1 MPRFVKV
8 TNPLCPEVSEP
19 RDVSACTVRGILR
32 ETYGEKFTEFQ
43 HPTVVTVD
51 GAAYARAEWDD
62 LLPEECV
69 VTELPVTTGVMEGI
83 LITLVVAAIV
93 AAVYVAATM
102 KIPKVNTSA
111 MPEARSVYGLSGEAN
126 QARLGSPVEVAY
138 GRNRM
143 WPSYAANPYTY
154 YKDNNQYLCQFFCLG
169 QGEFDIEAVQIE
181 DTPIENMPE
190 ARYRVIAPGEM
201 VWDGT
206 EENSLAYPRVYTL
219 SEVSNIELFAPNES
233 EYPGGKIEGTT
244 PNHVGESYGAIR
256 AGSGWFGSFVCQP
269 AGAQTFRIECDV
281 VLPGGLFWTE
291 QKSGDMHPGA
301 IYIEFQYAPV
311 GTENWQHLF
320 ALDFTNDA
328 LTEEVDLTLNTP
340 RRFTLSKD
348 VPAGSYQVRGRR
360 LNVKSTNT
368 SDQSTVH
375 WECTKAWL
383 KSPVNFSQTTLAV
396 EARATNGLNG
406 NSQNRVNVIATRKL
420 PLTVVYGE
428 PFNTARRFPELAT
441 ATKNPVWAFVDVA
454 VTSGLCNN
462 LNLTYLDM
470 PALKALADRLD
481 ELGYEFNY
489 VFDTRTSMWEAMTL
503 IAKACR
509 CLPVVNGSVI
519 SMVRDEK
526 TDIPVAMFAPHNIV
540 KGSFRYE
547 TKLANVDAHDGYLV
561 EYIDEETWKRETVPC
576 VARTA
581 EGAALEQGLNP
592 ETIQLPGIT
601 NRATAYFEGTYIRQC
616 SRLLRHNV
624 VFKTGLEGYI
634 PLVGD
639 MISVSFD
646 VPKWGVSGFLVSATG
661 NTFTPPER
669 LTLFEPGYSRI
680 VFRKKDGTAAGP
692 LTVIGESAE
701 PDENGRYSYVMD
713 GDFDASWLS
722 GYSDSEPVLFM
733 YGRGNDYHRLAK
745 ITAISPADDDTV
757 EITAHTYEPE
767 VFNVTG
773 HGGPHYGGTGKGK
786 FPVPPRETPITPPEQ
801 PPGGFPGGGTPSD
814 PPQPST
820 GFKLTL
826 DETQPGYF
834 EPWDV
839 YTPEVT
845 FTTDSSF
852 AASVFSTTWP
862 LVTEDPL
869 TITPVSAP
877 EAEPDGNGVW
887 PAGKYKVKL
896 HYIKA
901 PATLCG
907 ETTGDEGVVS
917 ITYA

>member
-1 MPRFVKV
+1 MAKFFKV
-8 TNPLCPEVSEP
+8 TNALTPTLTEPLEAPGT
-19 RDVSACTVRGILR
+19 TVREVLR
-32 ETYGEKFTEFQ
+32 SVYGESFVEFSK
-43 HPTVVTVD
+43 PTIILVNSE
-51 GAAYARAEWDD
+51 AWSRAEWDAA
-62 LLPEECV
+62 LPVDSV

-83 LITLVVAAIV
+83 LITLVVAAVV

-111 MPEARSVYGLSGEAN
+111 MPEARSVYGLAGEAN

-181 DTPIENMPE
+181 DTPIGNMPE
-190 ARYRVIAPGEM
+190 ARYRVIPPGAS

-206 EENSLAYPRVYTL
+206 EFNSLVYPRVYTL
-219 SEVSNIELFAPNES
+219 SEVSNVELFAPNES

-244 PNHVGESYGAIR
+244 PNHVGDSYGAIR
-256 AGSGWFGSFVCQP
+256 AESGWFGSFVCQP

-291 QKSGDMHPGA
+291 QDDGDMHPGA
-301 IYIEFQYAPV
+301 IYIEFQYAQV
-311 GTENWQHLF
+311 GADDWQHLF

-328 LTEEVDLTLNTP
+328 LAEEVDLTLNTP
-340 RRFTLSKD
+340 RRFTLAKD
-348 VPAGSYQVRGRR
+348 VTPGSYQVRGRR
-360 LNVKSTNT
+360 LNVKSLNS

-383 KSPVNFSQTTLAV
+383 KSPTTFANTTLAV

-428 PFNTARRFPELAT
+428 PFNTARRFPELST

-462 LNLTYLDM
+462 LDLTYLDM

-489 VFDTRTSMWEAMTL
+489 IFDTRTSMWEAMTL

-519 SMVRDEK
+519 SLVRDEK

-547 TKLANVDAHDGYLV
+547 TKLADVDAHDGYLV
-561 EYIDEETWKRETVPC
+561 EYIDEVTWKRETVTC
-576 VARTA
+576 VARTDK
-581 EGAALEQGLNP
+581 GAALEQGLNP

-601 NRATAYFEGTYIRQC
+601 NRATAYFEGTYLRQC

-646 VPKWGVSGFLVSATG
+646 VPKWGVSGHLVSVTA

-669 LTLFEPGYSRI
+669 LTLFEPGYSRV
-680 VFRKKDGTAAGP
+680 VFRKKDGTSAGP
-692 LTVIGESAE
+692 FTVIEESAE
-701 PDENGRYSYVMD
+701 PDENGRYSYIMD
-713 GDFDASWLS
+713 VDFDVSWLS
-722 GYSDSEPVLFM
+722 GYADAEPVLFM

-745 ITAISPADDDTV
+745 ITSITPADDDTV

-773 HGGPHYGGTGKGK
+773 PGGPGPGE

-820 GFKLTL
+820 GFQLTL
-826 DETQPGYF
+826 DESAAGAF

-839 YTPEVT
+839 YTPELT
-845 FTTDSSF
+845 FTTD
-852 AASVFSTTWP
+852 AAFYAAVVSTTWP
-862 LVTEDPL
+862 LAEPDGL
-869 TITPVSAP
+869 TITPVTPPGA
-877 EAEPDGNGVW
+877 AMDGGGVW

-896 HYIKA
+896 RYIKA

-907 ETTGDEGVVS
+907 PNTADEGVVG